1 MYNSGKKILHLC
13 MSGKK
18 ILSPEVWETN
28 YYPKQITHSPIPP
41 NPQQSNDRP
50 LRTFLSARLA
60 HNVLIASLPAYNRSV
75 LKAVVSIYSNGL
87 GKANQKIQG
96 KTQSPKGASDTF
108 NIQEK
113 RY

>member
-1 MYNSGKKILHLC
+1 MV
-13 MSGKK
+13 M
-18 ILSPEVWETN
+18 
-28 YYPKQITHSPIPP
+28 QIKLLVLL
-41 NPQQSNDRP
+41 NGRP

-60 HNVLIASLPAYNRSV
+60 HNVFIVSLNLHNRSV
-75 LKAVVSIYSNGL
+75 LKVVVSIYSNGL